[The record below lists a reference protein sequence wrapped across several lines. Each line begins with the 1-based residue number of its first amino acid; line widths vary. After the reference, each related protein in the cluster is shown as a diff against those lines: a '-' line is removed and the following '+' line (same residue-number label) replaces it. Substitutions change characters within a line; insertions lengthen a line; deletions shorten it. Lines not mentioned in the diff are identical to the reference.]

1 MQYIYL
7 YLPLPGLYKFLM
19 RFRNPRPLGV
29 VRDHQGLPEGLPML
43 YYLNCPHSEK
53 GYSMSRFIKIA
64 HVLWH
69 CQYHLIW
76 VPKYRYKIME
86 EEMKFELNRSIRQFC
101 EQKHCIVQEL
111 NIQSDHV
118 HMIVLVPPK
127 VSISDLMGA
136 LKGRSAIRMFR
147 HYPNLKTKPYCG
159 NHFWAEGYCVDTVGV
174 NEEMIRKYVRY
185 QENQERKM
193 EQQRFK
199 F

>member
-1 MQYIYL
+1 
-7 YLPLPGLYKFLM
+7 M

-86 EEMKFELNRSIRQFC
+86 GEMKFELNRSICQF
-101 EQKHCIVQEL
+101 
-111 NIQSDHV
+111 
-118 HMIVLVPPK
+118 
-127 VSISDLMGA
+127 
-136 LKGRSAIRMFR
+136 
-147 HYPNLKTKPYCG
+147 
-159 NHFWAEGYCVDTVGV
+159 
-174 NEEMIRKYVRY
+174 
-185 QENQERKM
+185 
-193 EQQRFK
+193 
-199 F
+199 

>member
-1 MQYIYL
+1 
-7 YLPLPGLYKFLM
+7 
-19 RFRNPRPLGV
+19 
-29 VRDHQGLPEGLPML
+29 
-43 YYLNCPHSEK
+43 
-53 GYSMSRFIKIA
+53 MSRFIKIA

-86 EEMKFELNRSIRQFC
+86 GEMKFELNRSIRQFC

-147 HYPNLKTKPYCG
+147 HYPNLKTKPYWG

-174 NEEMIRKYVRY
+174 NGEMIRKYVRY
-185 QENQERKM
+185 QENHERKM